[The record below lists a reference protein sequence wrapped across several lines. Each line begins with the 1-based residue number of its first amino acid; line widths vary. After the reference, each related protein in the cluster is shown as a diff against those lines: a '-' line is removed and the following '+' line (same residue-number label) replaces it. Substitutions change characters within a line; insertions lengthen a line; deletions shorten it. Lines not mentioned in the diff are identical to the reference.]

1 MVMYDNEVETKEKG
15 KITRDIGVYLF
26 EEGRML
32 RLAVFNDASE
42 MSRVFVVNTGVQQ
55 QEIYFI

>member
-1 MVMYDNEVETKEKG
+1 M
-15 KITRDIGVYLF
+15 RDIGVYLF

-42 MSRVFVVNTGVQQ
+42 MSRVLVVNTGVQQ
-55 QEIYFI
+55 QEIYII